1 MAFIIRRRTAL
12 PKNNWY
18 RVDNVAK
25 VFLASYNRRDT
36 RSFRVSCTLQ
46 EPVDRDLLTLALK
59 TTVRERPQYQVLIH
73 RGLFWHYM
81 EATDK
86 TVPVEEEKT
95 RPCPTLY
102 GPQVAGQLHYRVS
115 YFGSRINLDMFHA
128 LSDGNGGI
136 EFLNILVFNY
146 LKLRYPGTL
155 DQVSIDSGASDND
168 LNQDSYR
175 QFYEKKGQ
183 AEASPKKSYH
193 IRGLK
198 LPHHQLQFFELQLPA
213 GEMLKLAKAAGVS
226 LTSYLGALL
235 MLALYSD
242 MPALQKNRPITI
254 SMPVNLRNYYPSA
267 TSRNFFN
274 SVYVSHIF
282 TGEEDLQSLARQF
295 DAELKKA
302 LTPEQIAARMDNYE
316 KLEQLFLVRM
326 VPLFIKNPVV
336 KFATRRET
344 KRVTAVIS
352 NLGRLRVPDALAPHI
367 KSYAAYCSTESLFIT
382 CNTYDDMLTLGIC
395 SAYQNTSVLKTFVRS
410 LTEQGLE
417 ASLYATEVLD

>member
-1 MAFIIRRRTAL
+1 M

-46 EPVDRDLLTLALK
+46 ESIDKELLTLALK

-81 EATDK
+81 ETTDK
-86 TVPVEEEKT
+86 TAFVEEEKT

-102 GPQVAGQLHYRVS
+102 GPEVAGQLHYRVS

-136 EFLNILVFNY
+136 EFLNILVLNY
-146 LKLRYPGTL
+146 LKLCYPDTL
-155 DQVSIDSGASDND
+155 DEVSIDSGASDND

-175 QFYEKKGQ
+175 QFYTKKGQ

-198 LPHHQLQFFELQLPA
+198 LPHHQLQFFELQLSA
-213 GEMLKLAKAAGVS
+213 GEMLKLAKATGVS
-226 LTSYLGALL
+226 LTSYLGAIL
-235 MLALYSD
+235 MRAIYYD
-242 MPALQKNRPITI
+242 MPSLQKNRPITI

-274 SVYVSHIF
+274 SVYVSHVF

-336 KFATRRET
+336 KLATRRET

-352 NLGRLRVPDALAPHI
+352 NLGRLRVPNALAPHI
-367 KSYAAYCSTESLFIT
+367 SSYAAYCSTGSLFIT
-382 CNTYDDMLTLGIC
+382 CNTYDDVLTLGIC
-395 SAYQNTSVLKTFVRS
+395 SAYQNTSVLKTFVRT
-410 LTEQGLE
+410 LTEQGLD